1 MYDLTSCRLT
11 SSLLYFLSISSLRTQ
26 STQFSGSRRLLYF
39 RLRSVFVTVE
49 GGQYLGRVAVV
60 LAMEGG
66 RYLGVGERGDS
77 REKLKE
83 R

>member
-1 MYDLTSCRLT
+1 M
-11 SSLLYFLSISSLRTQ
+11 SSLRTQ
-26 STQFSGSRRLLYF
+26 STQFAGSWRLLD
-39 RLRSVFVTVE
+39 LRRRRVFVSVE
-49 GGQYLGRVAVV
+49 GGQYLGRVVV

-66 RYLGVGERGDS
+66 RYLGVGERGES